1 MVSDNK
7 PSDFH
12 KINLVNFEKENG
24 MKKTDKIN
32 KNEFFEAVTGIT
44 TSAPAKTKASS
55 MITVSP
61 PEPVKT
67 LVDEIVKWKKIEKE
81 AKAEKESREVDVVD
95 WTQNFQDEKALR
107 GQFQKSYKV
116 AGFKESLT
124 YVSTD
129 YFSAIK
135 EESIPDLQKIF
146 GNSFEEFI
154 QKKVT
159 VSLNEE
165 VMSNPVLQKEL
176 MSFIPVEKFK
186 EFFTAIA
193 GYSTVDGF
201 DQKIFSLKKP
211 EIEKVRELVKQ
222 KRASLRG

>member
-1 MVSDNK
+1 MKVK
-7 PSDFH
+7 TEQV
-12 KINLVNFEKENG
+12 KKNLS
-24 MKKTDKIN
+24 
-32 KNEFFEAVTGIT
+32 KNEFFEAVTGVT
-44 TSAPAKTKASS
+44 TSAPSNAKASS
-55 MITVSP
+55 IITISP
-61 PEPVKT
+61 SEPVKT

-81 AKAEKESREVDVVD
+81 AKAEKESREIVVVD
-95 WTQNFQDEKALR
+95 WTQNFQDEKALK

-146 GNSFEEFI
+146 GDSFGEFI

-165 VMSNPVLQKEL
+165 VMSNPDLQKEL
-176 MSFIPVEKFK
+176 MTFIPVKKFK

-201 DQKIFSLKKP
+201 DQKIFSLKKS